1 LGVRAEGYQMRR
13 RGHGRA
19 RRNRDPSR
27 AGVRRKGHRMR
38 YDCRGGEPTMTGPRI
53 DFSREEFAAL
63 CRRHGIRRVAFFGS
77 VLRDDFTPESDID
90 MLVEFEPEAQ
100 PGWEIVDIQREFSLF
115 FDGRSVDFVNP
126 KYLNRR
132 LKDRVLASA
141 EVVYAA

>member
-1 LGVRAEGYQMRR
+1 
-13 RGHGRA
+13 
-19 RRNRDPSR
+19 
-27 AGVRRKGHRMR
+27 
-38 YDCRGGEPTMTGPRI
+38 MTRPRI
-53 DFSREEFAAL
+53 DFSRDEFASL

-77 VLRDDFTPESDID
+77 VLRDDFSPQSDID
-90 MLVEFEPEAQ
+90 MLVEFTPEAQ

-115 FDGRSVDFVNP
+115 FNGRTVDFVNP